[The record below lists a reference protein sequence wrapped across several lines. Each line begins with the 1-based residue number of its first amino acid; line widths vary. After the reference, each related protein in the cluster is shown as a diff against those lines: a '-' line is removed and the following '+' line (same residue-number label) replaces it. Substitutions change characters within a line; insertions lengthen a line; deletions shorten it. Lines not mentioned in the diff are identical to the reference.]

1 MEHRMHA
8 GHARDVPSER
18 LIESLC
24 ILPGE
29 AMRGGMWEARW
40 ILRDVWRRASGAEP
54 ELRGAAHSK
63 HPVHAGH
70 ARDVPSERLVESGCR
85 LTGKVGCGRG
95 RRGGSCVFVVWR
107 V

>member
-1 MEHRMHA
+1 MEHRMHV

-40 ILRDVWRRASGAEP
+40 ILHGGYSVRQVVQRQVALRTWNIPLMLVTLETSQASGWLKAFADC
-54 ELRGAAHSK
+54 R
-63 HPVHAGH
+63 
-70 ARDVPSERLVESGCR
+70 ARQGVARSGR
-85 LTGKVGCGRG
+85 
-95 RRGGSCVFVVWR
+95 
-107 V
+107 